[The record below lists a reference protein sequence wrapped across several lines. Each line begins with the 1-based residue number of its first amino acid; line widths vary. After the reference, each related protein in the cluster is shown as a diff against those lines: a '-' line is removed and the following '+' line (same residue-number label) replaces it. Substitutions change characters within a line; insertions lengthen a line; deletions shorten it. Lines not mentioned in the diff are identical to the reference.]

1 MARRSKIVTIH
12 DKASRDNGKSFFLT
26 EMPSRPAEVW
36 ALKVLTMVAQSGA
49 DIPDA
54 MRIGGMA
61 GLMTLGIQT
70 MLGGINFT
78 QIIPLLDEMM
88 GCVRFIPDLKRIE
101 ITRPLVDNGTDG
113 DDIEEVETRYK
124 LRVEVFNLHVNFSIG
139 DFLSNL
145 TTAKKE

>member
-54 MRIGGMA
+54 MQIGGMA

-78 QIIPLLDEMM
+78 PIILLLDEMM

-101 ITRPLVDNGTDG
+101 ITRPL
-113 DDIEEVETRYK
+113 
-124 LRVEVFNLHVNFSIG
+124 
-139 DFLSNL
+139 
-145 TTAKKE
+145 